1 MSVIFYYV
9 VLNKFFKTQ
18 IVSQTSTVESHS
30 WKYVSQCSQYLDL
43 ICRFQKYYCGPR
55 SRMKSTV
62 RIWRNLR
69 SILIKCLIGES
80 EASLVSKFNWL
91 KAWFQYCIYTF
102 VLLLFRCRTRILEQE
117 DGKERERYL
126 MKFIKVMKYL
136 RKLNNFNSYL
146 AILSA
151 LDSAPVRRLE
161 WQKQNME
168 VTVLYFHWIS
178 HTVKLWTIV
187 FQITVFTW
195 LKHLL
200 FLKVNRSS
208 NETITE
214 FN

>member
-1 MSVIFYYV
+1 MPNYSKK
-9 VLNKFFKTQ
+9 LRWTLKFQFSFTVSFLINSLKTH
-18 IVSQTSTVESHS
+18 IVSQTSNVEGHS
-30 WKYVSQCSQYLDL
+30 YKYSQCLDL

-69 SILIKCLIGES
+69 SILIKCPIGES
-80 EASLVSKFNWL
+80 EVSVVTKAIWL

-102 VLLLFRCRTRILEQE
+102 VLSLFRCRTRILEQE

-168 VTVLYFHWIS
+168 VTVLIFHWIA
-178 HTVKLWTIV
+178 HTAKLWTIV
-187 FQITVFTW
+187 YQITVVT
-195 LKHLL
+195 
-200 FLKVNRSS
+200 
-208 NETITE
+208 
-214 FN
+214 